1 MTGKLMEKKEMNI
14 KSTKLYER
22 KQRKTIEWKNTTT
35 VVRLVT
41 FT

>member
-1 MTGKLMEKKEMNI
+1 MEKKEMNI

-22 KQRKTIEWKNTTT
+22 KQRKTKEWKNTTT